1 MLIKNKPN
9 IIDALACYDTETYDV
24 DENGCFSKYSPAYI
38 ATNEA
43 LRWETSLFPNPQR
56 VLTVAGSGDQALFYK
71 LAGAKHI
78 DTFDVSYCA
87 HVIQDIK
94 TTAIRNIPHSAYKD
108 LLFDLYQTAHATDI
122 DRLFPLLLKL
132 PTDTLDF
139 VRQMDG
145 CRLFNCG
152 ESPIGILGNKL
163 NDDEYRKLQLCVP
176 KSFNFIWS
184 DIASLPKKLRHKY
197 DIINISNIL
206 GYIHPENRISI
217 LSSLSPYLHP
227 DGRIICCEF
236 HEHACLSNTKFHSE
250 IIHNT
255 DRDAYCSVF
264 TSMLVLQKKNKTK

>member
-9 IIDALACYDTETYDV
+9 IIDALACYDTGTYDV
-24 DENGCFSKYSPAYI
+24 VTHGPFSKYSPAYTV
-38 ATNEA
+38 TNEP
-43 LRWETSLFPNPQR
+43 LRWETFLFPNPQR

-145 CRLFNCG
+145 CRIFSWG
-152 ESPIGILGNKL
+152 ESPFGMLGSKL
-163 NDDEYRKLQLCVP
+163 NRTEYKKLQSCVP
-176 KSFNFIWS
+176 YSFNFIWS
-184 DIASLPKKLRHKY
+184 DIASLHEKLTRKYDVINLSNIINYIPSSNHADIISNLSQFLNIGGCIVFCRPYEHIKYNKEKLKLIQHTKLRSG
-197 DIINISNIL
+197 I
-206 GYIHPENRISI
+206 P
-217 LSSLSPYLHP
+217 
-227 DGRIICCEF
+227 
-236 HEHACLSNTKFHSE
+236 
-250 IIHNT
+250 
-255 DRDAYCSVF
+255 SVF
-264 TSMLVLQKKNKTK
+264 SDITMLQKTR